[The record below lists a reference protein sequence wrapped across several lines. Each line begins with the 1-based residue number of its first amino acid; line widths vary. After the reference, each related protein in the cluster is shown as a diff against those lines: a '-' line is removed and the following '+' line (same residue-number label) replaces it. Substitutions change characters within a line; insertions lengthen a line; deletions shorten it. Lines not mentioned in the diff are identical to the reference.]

1 MASRNLT
8 PTEQTEAR
16 IVFADGLEYARV
28 RVAES
33 AGWTNAL
40 LRLRGWFSG
49 HPLPIADNAV
59 TLGSTSYFPRR
70 LHTSLETLA
79 AGQFGDFAWLIHELT
94 HAWQAEHI
102 GASYLTKAIGV
113 HLRSKGNVYDYGG
126 EPAVFAAVRAG
137 TLLRGFDVE
146 QQGEIARDYY
156 LRRKRALDTT
166 GWEPL
171 MAAFRHP

>member
-1 MASRNLT
+1 MASRSLT
-8 PTEQTEAR
+8 PIELTEAR
-16 IVFADGLEYARV
+16 IVFGDGLAYGRV

-40 LRLRGWFSG
+40 PRLRGLFSG
-49 HPLPIADNAV
+49 RTLPIADNAV
-59 TLGSTSYFPRR
+59 TLGSTTYFPRR
-70 LHTSLETLA
+70 LRTSLDSLA

-102 GASYLTKAIGV
+102 GARYLTKAIGIQ
-113 HLRSKGNVYDYGG
+113 LRGKGNVYDYGG
-126 EPAVFAAVRAG
+126 ESAVLAAVEAG
-137 TLLRGFDVE
+137 TLLRAFDVE

-156 LRRKRALDTT
+156 LKRKRGLDAS

-171 MAAFRHP
+171 MAAFRLR